1 MELRQFE
8 YSSKAQK
15 ARVNSWR
22 NEIAGNNAGLMDEA
36 QKMLKESQDS
46 VFSKIRKKLGRPD
59 EYKNVGEAK
68 KAVIRRNLEWADRHA
83 DPLKSKQKLIYRGGI
98 RDPKR
103 AGFYK
108 EELRL
113 KKIMKDACAASKPS
127 NGVYKEAE
135 TVLRETEPA
144 KGTVKPTI
152 KETVKR
158 TETAAKETA
167 KKASKGLLNF
177 VKNHKKAIGG
187 TALGAT
193 ALGTGGYYLYKRNK
207 NKNK

>member
-1 MELRQFE
+1 MKLRQFE

-15 ARVNSWR
+15 ARVNAWR
-22 NEIAGNNAGLMDEA
+22 NEVAGNNAELMDEA
-36 QKMLKESQDS
+36 QKVLKESQNN
-46 VFSKIRKKLGRPD
+46 SKIRKKLGRPD
-59 EYKNVGEAK
+59 QYKNVGEAK
-68 KAVIRRNLEWADRHA
+68 KAVIRRNLEWADRYA
-83 DPLKSKQKLIYRGGI
+83 DPLKSKQRLIYNGGI

-103 AGFYK
+103 AEFYK

-113 KKIMKDACAASKPS
+113 KKIMKDASAASKPS

-187 TALGAT
+187 TALGTA

-207 NKNK
+207 NRNK